1 MTWYQIVWII
11 LGSLMALCFLLLLIL
26 VISMRVDDIKLDKE
40 IKKISD
46 EYYNNIYK
54 VVKDFLYDLLTKH
67 LITAQEFVDLRQL
80 ANIAYHDRDE
90 NLLIDLVKNP
100 KTYLRILQ

>member
-1 MTWYQIVWII
+1 MTWFHILLII
-11 LGSLMALCFLLLLIL
+11 LGSLMALCLVLIFIL
-26 VISMRVDDIKLDKE
+26 VISMKIDDIKLDKE
-40 IKKISD
+40 IKKITD

-54 VVKDFLYDLLTKH
+54 VVKDFLHDLLTKH
-67 LITAQEFVDLRQL
+67 LIAAQEFVDLRQL